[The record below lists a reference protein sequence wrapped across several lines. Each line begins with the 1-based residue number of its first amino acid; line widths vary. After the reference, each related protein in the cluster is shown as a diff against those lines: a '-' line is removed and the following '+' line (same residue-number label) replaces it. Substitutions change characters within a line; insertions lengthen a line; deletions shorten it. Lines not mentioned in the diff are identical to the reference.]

1 VAGGGGGARALA
13 RRLGRSTVLKRAIDV
28 VGALAALILF
38 APLMLVAAAATR
50 WSMGSPVL
58 FKQLRPGLRGRPF
71 TLYKF
76 RTMVDLR
83 DEHGELLPDTAR
95 ITRLGRLLRSTS
107 LDELPE
113 LLSVLAGHMSLVG
126 PRPLLLE
133 YVPLYT
139 PWQARRHEVKPG
151 ITGWAQVN
159 GRNALSWEQK
169 LALDI
174 WYVDNWTVCLD
185 AKILA
190 MTVGKVL
197 RREGI
202 GAPDLDATT
211 PKFTGTKESGETPA

>member
-1 VAGGGGGARALA
+1 MAGGSGGARALA
-13 RRLGRSTVLKRAIDV
+13 RRLGRSTALKRAIDV

-38 APLMLVAAAATR
+38 APLMLVVAAAIR

-58 FKQLRPGLRGRPF
+58 FKQLRPGLRGKPF

-76 RTMVDLR
+76 RTMVDLH
-83 DEHGELLPDTAR
+83 DEPGELLPDTAR

-169 LALDI
+169 FALDI

-202 GAPDLDATT
+202 GAPGLDVTT
-211 PKFTGTKESGETPA
+211 PRFTGTEGSGETPA